1 LSISPTKATL
11 KLLQRFYVA
20 GALMNVSRFF
30 SLLLF
35 ASVLTACGSN
45 SVPKVIDGV
54 WNASLLNSNSSVAYT
69 FQTTLNQDTGSAVK
83 VIRFN
88 FTSDAPCF
96 TVPMGQTATFSAT
109 GHSHE
114 FQTGPFSMNIST
126 AMGTM
131 VENVLTLSGTRHD
144 DGSISGTWTLTGSSG
159 CSGNGNYTMT
169 ALRPL

>member
-1 LSISPTKATL
+1 MSISPTKATL

-69 FQTTLNQDTGSAVK
+69 FQTTLNQDTGSGEG
-83 VIRFN
+83 
-88 FTSDAPCF
+88 DP
-96 TVPMGQTATFSAT
+96 
-109 GHSHE
+109 
-114 FQTGPFSMNIST
+114 FQF
-126 AMGTM
+126 
-131 VENVLTLSGTRHD
+131 HQ
-144 DGSISGTWTLTGSSG
+144 
-159 CSGNGNYTMT
+159 
-169 ALRPL
+169 